1 MVLISRILAALALM
15 LSLSAC
21 AGAPSITPPAGLP
34 PFTLES
40 FFVGQ
45 TVGRG
50 AFVSPIAGVNRP
62 LTVKT
67 RGTLQGATLT
77 LVEDFF
83 YDDGERDRKTWRFT
97 RVAPGIYEGRREDV
111 LGVADVRQVGDTVQL
126 NYSADIPNKKD
137 GSVTRLTF
145 ADTLALVAPGKA
157 LNRATV
163 SKFGVGIG
171 TVDITFTK
179 R

>member
-1 MVLISRILAALALM
+1 MAVFSRILTAVALAFA
-15 LSLSAC
+15 LSAC
-21 AGAPSITPPAGLP
+21 AGAPSIAPTPGLP

-50 AFVSPIAGVNRP
+50 AFVSSIAGVNRP

-67 RGTLQGATLT
+67 RGTLKGNTLT

-97 RVAPGIYEGRREDV
+97 RVAPGVYEGRREDV

-145 ADTLALVAPGKA
+145 ADTIALVAPDKA

-163 SKFGVGIG
+163 SKFGIGIG
-171 TVDITFTK
+171 IVDITFTK